1 PSLLLGYSTNRMLYK
16 YGHHISLY
24 GARATQ
30 RGPPCETWCAASG
43 QVARMAP
50 PPAPHPRVVLRGSLS
65 YATSI
70 TTNGIRGGGG
80 GPPTPARPAQT
91 AARTPPPGNGGAS
104 SATAGVP
111 VAAAPAPSPMT
122 STTAPAGTPEAAAN
136 ASSLAAAACGVP
148 PRRPR
153 CPHGELPRQRRPQ
166 LRALRSWAA
175 SWPQRTAAQ

>member
-1 PSLLLGYSTNRMLYK
+1 HRKGDEEENR
-16 YGHHISLY
+16 S
-24 GARATQ
+24 
-30 RGPPCETWCAASG
+30 
-43 QVARMAP
+43 
-50 PPAPHPRVVLRGSLS
+50 RVVVSQTMKDAGTTRPQLECLPLRARGKDWK
-65 YATSI
+65 AREGGG
-70 TTNGIRGGGG
+70 GIRGGGG

>member
-1 PSLLLGYSTNRMLYK
+1 RKGDEEENR
-16 YGHHISLY
+16 S
-24 GARATQ
+24 
-30 RGPPCETWCAASG
+30 
-43 QVARMAP
+43 
-50 PPAPHPRVVLRGSLS
+50 RVVVSQTMKDAGTTRPQLECLPLRARGKDWK
-65 YATSI
+65 AREGGGG
-70 TTNGIRGGGG
+70 GIRGGGG

-148 PRRPR
+148 PAIPLRQGGGGLQRRPR